1 MRKAVSNLQY
11 WRKRKLNYDILIP
24 KLDKNIYDLTEQ
36 ETAEYFD
43 WYVEQIPQRVEYLSQ
58 VCATQMKVPKEKL
71 DCSPESLLILWKWF
85 RKSAKTER
93 IPNGRQLTLE
103 TEYIL
108 RDIGMYLGETFR
120 KNKEGTYWTYYTK
133 PQNDFFVNT
142 PLLKGFV
149 DMSAGKPF
157 YAAFEPVHMARM
169 QACKILKHKSKD
181 DDLLNLYHIWDRMQT
196 Q

>member
-1 MRKAVSNLQY
+1 MLH
-11 WRKRKLNYDILIP
+11 WRMRKLNYDILIP
-24 KLDKNIYDLTEQ
+24 PLDKPLDTLNEQ
-36 ETAEYFD
+36 ETAIYFA
-43 WYVEQIPQRVEYLSQ
+43 WYMEQVPQRVAYLSQ
-58 VCATQMKVPKEKL
+58 VCAAELGLPTEKM

-85 RKSAKTER
+85 RKRARTER

-108 RDIGMYLGETFR
+108 RDIGMYLGQTLR
-120 KNKEGTYWTYYTK
+120 KNIEGIYWTYYTK
-133 PQNDFFVNT
+133 PKSDFFVNT

-157 YAAFEPVHMARM
+157 HAAFEPVHMARV